1 MPHAHS
7 VLWSKGTLL
16 APQHLQ
22 QQDRAHEESLAFQV
36 AALTFC
42 PWGLQRLEV
51 DRAALAAGNVVVTAV
66 VARFPDGLVI
76 DAPGGDPSPA
86 PRPLSEMWG
95 PDQSTL
101 VVHLAV
107 PEYRPGGRNVASLGE
122 RAIAR
127 WHGDEIQRRDEVTG
141 LGERPISVA
150 RANMRLLLE
159 GESLDGYTTLPLMR
173 LVRDT
178 AGAIA
183 IDPAY
188 VPPLL
193 DLAANDYLVG
203 IVRRLVE
210 RVAAKASAVSGTRR
224 QRNQGLADFS
234 VTDVAGFWL
243 LYTLNTHLPSLRHLY
258 EVRRGHPAALWEAMI
273 ALAGALTTFAAA
285 PTPLPTYDH
294 LRLGDVFTLLDA
306 RVHELLDTA
315 VPDTAIARAL
325 RVVRHSVHA
334 VAVEQQSWLQAP
346 QWYLAV
352 AASLRPIDV
361 VNKVVSGCKVASSD
375 VVDTLIR
382 QALAGVE
389 LVHVAQPP
397 AGLPIKVDQQ
407 YFVLRRTGPAWDA
420 IERARNLAVWVPAD
434 LGDARLELIV
444 QLR

>member
-1 MPHAHS
+1 MPHAHP

-22 QQDRAHEESLAFQV
+22 QQDRAHEEALAFQL
-36 AALTFC
+36 ATLTFC
-42 PWGLQRLEV
+42 PWGLARLEL
-51 DRAALAAGNVVVTAV
+51 DRAALAAGSVVVTAV
-66 VARFPDGLVI
+66 TARFPDGLVI
-76 DAPGGDPSPA
+76 DAPAGDPSPA
-86 PRPLSEMWG
+86 PRAFTDAWA
-95 PDQSTL
+95 PDQSSL

-107 PEYRPGGRNVASLGE
+107 PEYRPGGRNVAEVGE

-127 WHGDEIQRRDEVTG
+127 WHGDEVQRRDEVTG
-141 LGERPISVA
+141 LNERPVSVA
-150 RANMRLLLE
+150 RANLRLLFE
-159 GESLDGYTTLPLMR
+159 GEALDGYTTLPIMR
-173 LVRDT
+173 LTRDA
-178 AGAIA
+178 AGVTTL
-183 IDPAY
+183 DLSY
-188 VPPLL
+188 VPPML
-193 DLAANDYLVG
+193 DIAANEYLVG
-203 IVRRLVE
+203 ITRRLVE

-273 ALAGALTTFAAA
+273 ALAGALTTFSAM

-294 LRLGDVFTLLDA
+294 LRLGEVFTLLDA

-315 VPDTAIARAL
+315 VPDTAVARPL

-334 VAVEQQSWLQAP
+334 VAVEQESWLQAP

-352 AASLRPIDV
+352 ASSVRPIDIV
-361 VNKVVSGCKVASSD
+361 TKVISGCKIASSD

-389 LVHVAQPP
+389 VTHVAQPP
-397 AGLPIKVDQQ
+397 AGLPIKLDQQ
-407 YFVLRRTGPAWDA
+407 YFVLRRSGPAWEA
-420 IERARNLAVWVPAD
+420 IERARNLAVYVPAD
-434 LGDARLELIV
+434 LGDARLELVI

>member
-203 IVRRLVE
+203 IARRLVE

>member
-1 MPHAHS
+1 MPHAHP

-22 QQDRAHEESLAFQV
+22 QQDRAHEEALAFQL
-36 AALTFC
+36 ATLSFC
-42 PWGLQRLEV
+42 PWGLARLEL
-51 DRAALAAGNVVVTAV
+51 DRAALASGSVVVTGV
-66 VARFPDGLVI
+66 TARFPDGLVI
-76 DAPGGDPSPA
+76 DAPAGDPSPA
-86 PRPLSEMWG
+86 PRAIADAWA
-95 PDQSTL
+95 PDQTSL
-101 VVHLAV
+101 VVYLAV
-107 PEYRPGGRNVASLGE
+107 PEYRPGGRNVAALGE

-127 WHGDEIQRRDEVTG
+127 WHGDEVQRRDEVTG
-141 LGERPISVA
+141 LGERPVSVA
-150 RANMRLLLE
+150 RANLRLLFE
-159 GESLDGYTTLPLMR
+159 GEALEGYTTLPLIR
-173 LVRDT
+173 LVRDA
-178 AGAIA
+178 AGVTTLDAS
-183 IDPAY
+183 Y
-188 VPPLL
+188 VPPML
-193 DLAANDYLVG
+193 DIGANEYLVS
-203 IVRRLVE
+203 ITRRLVE

-243 LYTLNTHLPSLRHLY
+243 LYTLNTHLPALRHLH
-258 EVRRGHPAALWEAMI
+258 EVRRGHPADLWEAMI
-273 ALAGALTTFAAA
+273 ALAGALTTFSAA

-294 LRLGDVFTLLDA
+294 LRLGEVFTLLDA

-315 VPDTAIARAL
+315 VPDSAVSRPL

-334 VAVEQQSWLQAP
+334 VAVEQATWLQAP

-352 AASLRPIDV
+352 ASSVRPIDIV
-361 VNKVVSGCKVASSD
+361 SKVLSGCKIASSD

-407 YFVLRRTGPAWDA
+407 YFVLRRTGPAWEA
-420 IERARNLAVWVPAD
+420 IERARNLAVYVPAD
-434 LGDARLELIV
+434 LGDARLELVI

>member
-1 MPHAHS
+1 MPHAHP

-22 QQDRAHEESLAFQV
+22 QQDRAHEEALAFQL
-36 AALTFC
+36 ATLTFC
-42 PWGLQRLEV
+42 PWGLAKLEL
-51 DRAALAAGNVVVTAV
+51 DRAALAAGTVVVTSV
-66 VARFPDGLVI
+66 VARFPDGLVV
-76 DAPGGDPSPA
+76 DAPAGDPTPA
-86 PRPLSEMWG
+86 PRQIAEAWAA
-95 PDQSTL
+95 DQTQLL
-101 VVHLAV
+101 VQLAV
-107 PEYRPGGRNVASLGE
+107 PEYRPGGRNVAALGE

-127 WHGDEIQRRDEVTG
+127 WHGDEVQRRDEVTG

-150 RANMRLLLE
+150 RANLRLLFE
-159 GESLDGYTTLPLMR
+159 GEALDGYTTLPLVR
-173 LVRDT
+173 LVRDA
-178 AGAIA
+178 AGITTMDAS
-183 IDPAY
+183 Y
-188 VPPLL
+188 VPPVL
-193 DLAANDYLVG
+193 DIAASEYLVS
-203 IVRRLVE
+203 ITRRLVE

-243 LYTLNTHLPSLRHLY
+243 LYTLNTHLPALRHLH
-258 EVRRGHPAALWEAMI
+258 EVRRGHPADLWEAML

-285 PTPLPTYDH
+285 PAPLPTYDH

-306 RVHELLDTA
+306 RMHELLDTA
-315 VPDTAIARAL
+315 VPDTAVARPL

-334 VAVEQQSWLQAP
+334 VAVEEAAWLQSP

-352 AASLRPIDV
+352 ASSLRPIDV
-361 VNKVVSGCKVASSD
+361 VQKVVSGCKIASSD

-389 LVHVAQPP
+389 VTHVAQPP

-407 YFVLRRTGPAWDA
+407 YFVLRRSGPAWEA
-420 IERARNLAVWVPAD
+420 IERARNLAVYVPAD
-434 LGDARLELIV
+434 LGDVRLELVI